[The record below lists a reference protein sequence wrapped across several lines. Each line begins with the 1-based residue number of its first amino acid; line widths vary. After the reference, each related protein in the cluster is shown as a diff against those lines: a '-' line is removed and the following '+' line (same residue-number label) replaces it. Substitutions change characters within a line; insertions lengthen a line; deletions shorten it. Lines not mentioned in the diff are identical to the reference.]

1 MAVKK
6 ENKRTTVSKEELAI
20 LRRKAAYY
28 DLVLASKTVYSTT
41 EVAASFGKSAQWL
54 NKFLEEKKV
63 IRKVNDLWFATAK
76 YYDKGLFEH
85 RTGVYTGKEMDV
97 KTRIIT
103 GWTEAGRAFV
113 WELLSEN
120 TEDKKDE

>member
-6 ENKRTTVSKEELAI
+6 ENKRTTVSKAELAT

-28 DLVLASKTVYSTT
+28 DLVLSSKTVYSTT
-41 EVAASFGKSAQWL
+41 EIAASFGKSAQWL
-54 NKFLEEKKV
+54 NKLLEEKKV

-76 YYDKGLFEH
+76 YYDKGLFEQ

-103 GWTEAGRAFV
+103 GWTEAGREFV
-113 WELLSEN
+113 WELLS
-120 TEDKKDE
+120 TEDKKDEQ